1 LDGLPFH
8 CVLGDLGCE
17 ARRCAQVGD
26 LVVKPWAG
34 CAGQQHE
41 GAIGD
46 GDDGDRVAA

>member
-1 LDGLPFH
+1 MVCH
-8 CVLGDLGCE
+8 STACWVTWGCE

-26 LVVKPWAG
+26 LVVKPWAD